1 MSDPTTLTELI
12 RDANREITP
21 ADRHAILDLIE
32 ASNARIAQFERILDG
47 LPQDAIDGGW
57 TARGISA
64 YAKQLEA
71 DLAFQKQVTDAARQN
86 QAELLQRALETETR
100 IADLEAQKLT
110 EPAQVSGAVFRPGI
124 AWETVIKAA
133 QRNYRY
139 RNDPATN
146 DYPDRFTLEQIQAMD
161 KIIPQDDRE
170 FVSLEDYRALAREL
184 AALAQQEKT

>member
-1 MSDPTTLTELI
+1 MSDLI
-12 RDANREITP
+12 KRLHE
-21 ADRHAILDLIE
+21 ADLSAIKKACE
-32 ASNARIAQFERILDG
+32 ILDG

-64 YAKQLEA
+64 YATKLEA
-71 DLAFQKQVTDAARQN
+71 DLAFQKQVIDAARQN
-86 QAELLQRALETETR
+86 QADLLDRALEAETR

-170 FVSLEDYRALAREL
+170 FVSLEDY
-184 AALAQQEKT
+184 AALAHEVAALAKQQDQS